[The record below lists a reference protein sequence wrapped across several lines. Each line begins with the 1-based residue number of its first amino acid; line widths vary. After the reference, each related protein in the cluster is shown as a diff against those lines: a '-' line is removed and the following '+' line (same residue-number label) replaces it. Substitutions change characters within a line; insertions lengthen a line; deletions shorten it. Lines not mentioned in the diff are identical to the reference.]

1 MIRASMEKD
10 ALEAELIE
18 KVRALLGKPG
28 LSPPAPDLL
37 LHRLPGWDSL
47 RLMNLLM
54 QLEKQKKLR
63 FQASEVAK
71 LKTWGDLVGMVRARA
86 NAA

>member
-1 MIRASMEKD
+1 MDKD

-18 KVRALLGKPG
+18 RVRTLLGKPG
-28 LSPPAPDLL
+28 LSPTPDLL

-54 QLEKQKKLR
+54 QLEKQKKIR

-71 LKTWGDLVGMVRARA
+71 LKTWGDLLGMVRARA

>member
-1 MIRASMEKD
+1 MEPD
-10 ALEAELIE
+10 ALEAELAD
-18 KVRALLGKPG
+18 KVRTLLGKPE
-28 LSPPAPDLL
+28 LAPTPDIL

-54 QLEKQKKLR
+54 QLERQKKLR

-71 LKTWGDLVGMVRARA
+71 LKTWGDLLAMVRK
-86 NAA
+86 AASNGR

>member
-1 MIRASMEKD
+1 MISASMEKD
-10 ALEAELIE
+10 AVEIELIE
-18 KVRALLGKPG
+18 KVRAILAK
-28 LSPPAPDLL
+28 PDLAPTPETL

-63 FQASEVAK
+63 FQANEVAR
-71 LKTWGDLVGMVRARA
+71 LKTWGDLLAMVKLRA
-86 NAA
+86 NAG